1 MSKPL
6 YEPPILIRHQAGM
19 MNKFGRAHSM
29 RPLDRIDGVTV
40 DELVKT
46 YGSPLFVYSARTLVD
61 MHRELRQAFSVRY
74 PRVRI
79 AWSYKTNYLDAV
91 CKIFHKEGAWAEVVS
106 EFEWEKA
113 VRNGIP
119 GDRIHFNGPYKTKAC
134 LDRVLRE
141 GTMIHIDHFDE
152 LAAAEEVAK
161 DMGEKVGVA
170 LRLNLQTDMV
180 PAWSRFGF
188 NIESGQAK
196 DAVGRLLGGGALE
209 LSGIHCH
216 LGTYIVEPE
225 AYKQGAE
232 RLAEFANEIRDEY
245 GVKLSFIDIGGGFA
259 SRNTLKA
266 QYLPGDQATPSFSRY
281 AEAVTDG
288 LQTLEYSPQEM
299 PTLVLETGRALVDEA
314 GYLVSTVV
322 ANKRL
327 PDGSRALV
335 LDAGV
340 NVLFTSFWYSHD
352 VIPAQD
358 FGGTPEPTKM
368 YGPLCMNIDVVRE
381 PLLFPRMK
389 VGERVVFKNVGA
401 YNVTQWMQFITYRPG
416 VVLVGPNGKH
426 GLMRRPE
433 DLESVVGH
441 EEVPEWL

>member
-1 MSKPL
+1 MS
-6 YEPPILIRHQAGM
+6 
-19 MNKFGRAHSM
+19 
-29 RPLDRIDGVTV
+29 
-40 DELVKT
+40 
-46 YGSPLFVYSARTLVD
+46 
-61 MHRELRQAFSVRY
+61 
-74 PRVRI
+74 
-79 AWSYKTNYLDAV
+79 
-91 CKIFHKEGAWAEVVS
+91 
-106 EFEWEKA
+106 
-113 VRNGIP
+113 
-119 GDRIHFNGPYKTKAC
+119 
-134 LDRVLRE
+134 
-141 GTMIHIDHFDE
+141 
-152 LAAAEEVAK
+152 
-161 DMGEKVGVA
+161 
-170 LRLNLQTDMV
+170 
-180 PAWSRFGF
+180 
-188 NIESGQAK
+188 
-196 DAVGRLLGGGALE
+196 
-209 LSGIHCH
+209 
-216 LGTYIVEPE
+216 PE
-225 AYKQGAE
+225 AME
-232 RLAEFANEIRDEY
+232 
-245 GVKLSFIDIGGGFA
+245 SM
-259 SRNTLKA
+259 
-266 QYLPGDQATPSFSRY
+266 GDQATPSFSRY